1 MICFNIYATN
11 LMVVRKTASLL
22 IKESENTCTDRVSQK
37 IPQKRVKAKNQSVNH
52 VIDTEI

>member
-1 MICFNIYATN
+1 
-11 LMVVRKTASLL
+11 MVVRKTASLL